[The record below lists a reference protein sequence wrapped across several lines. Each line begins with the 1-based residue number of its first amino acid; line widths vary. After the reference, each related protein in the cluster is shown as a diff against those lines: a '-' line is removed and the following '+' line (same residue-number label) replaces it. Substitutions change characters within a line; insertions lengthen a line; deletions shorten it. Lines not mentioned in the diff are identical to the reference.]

1 MAITVITNAWAQ
13 ATLDFVLKTAK
24 AWVAAIIPIVVGLI
38 ADFGGSA
45 TINTREW
52 FAILGVATAQWVGVY
67 FKANQAVPDRP
78 LTA

>member
-24 AWVAAIIPIVVGLI
+24 AWVAAVIPIVVGLV
-38 ADFGGSA
+38 ADLGAGA
-45 TINTREW
+45 PINTREW
-52 FAILGVATAQWVGVY
+52 FVIIGMATAQWVGVY
-67 FKANQAVPDRP
+67 FKANQAVSDRP